1 MASHAHTTSSLL
13 PTTVPGS
20 ALLRSGHR
28 LVAAGG
34 PITQAVRAMRTAAP
48 DLTPDPIF
56 SAIRQHRNAYDA
68 FQIAPEGDASLEAE
82 DAYDAA
88 SDTLTATAC
97 TTRYGALALLAHLRW
112 WIGEE
117 AEFKNSHQPAYG
129 IAEARAADLT
139 LFLGMRSVAH
149 FAEGRR

>member
-1 MASHAHTTSSLL
+1 
-13 PTTVPGS
+13 
-20 ALLRSGHR
+20 
-28 LVAAGG
+28 
-34 PITQAVRAMRTAAP
+34 MRTAAP

-56 SAIRQHRNAYDA
+56 SAIQRHRTAYDA
-68 FQIAPEGDASLEAE
+68 FQVAPEGEASEEAE
-82 DAYDAA
+82 DDYDAA
-88 SDTLTATAC
+88 SDKLTATPC

-117 AEFKNSHQPAYG
+117 SEFKDSHQPAYG

-139 LFLGMRSVAH
+139 LFLGTRPVAH

>member
-1 MASHAHTTSSLL
+1 
-13 PTTVPGS
+13 
-20 ALLRSGHR
+20 
-28 LVAAGG
+28 
-34 PITQAVRAMRTAAP
+34 MRTAAP